1 MTRAILLLTVV
12 ALAFAHPAHAH
23 VGSPDISIEGMAGPY
38 HLMVSVK
45 PPDVIPGTAL
55 VTVYFENTADVMVS
69 AQPIYFYSGRNGA
82 PSADPLQPVPGQ
94 PGQYTGSVWLMSD
107 GSSSIL
113 LHVQGRWGRGELV
126 VPIVAISTAEKK
138 LPAITG
144 YILAGLG
151 IMLFVLLVT
160 IVGASV
166 AEGVTGKGQPLTG
179 QRQRSKRVAIAT
191 AAILSSLLVYGG
203 NSWWQ
208 QLAHKYR
215 HFMFKPMH
223 AAYHLQSDSG
233 GNALTIHIDTTAG
246 QRVNM
251 LSYVVPDHGKLM
263 HLFVLR
269 IPAMDAFAH
278 LHPVREDSATF
289 RTLLPP
295 LPKGRYLAFADIVYL
310 SGFAETL
317 KDTFEIAE
325 NLSDSLHRL
334 DPDDAYA
341 FALPNDIVGNP
352 FRGDDHLIVCG
363 KPGSG
368 VRMQDGSTMMMEGTG
383 ASMQGTGAT
392 MQETGPADQSFNSGQ
407 LYSLR
412 FSVMDADQKPARLE
426 PYLGM
431 MAHAAIIR
439 DDGSTYIH
447 LHPVGTYSVAAQA
460 GLLNRMTLTEN
471 EYHYPDRSTFR
482 DSIDGLVSRLKK
494 MPENDRNALLMK
506 QMNMPAM
513 DTAEG
518 MKMSNMISFPYIFPQ
533 PGMYRIWVQVKRNG
547 RVMTAA
553 FDRSVR

>member
-1 MTRAILLLTVV
+1 MTRAIFLLTVV
-12 ALAFAHPAHAH
+12 ALAFANPAHAH
-23 VGSPDISIEGMAGPY
+23 VGSPDISMEGMAGSY

-55 VTVYFENTADVMVS
+55 VTVYFDNEADVMVS

-82 PSADPLQPVPGQ
+82 PSADPLQPVAGQ
-94 PGQYTGSVWLMSD
+94 PGQYTGSIWLMSD

-113 LHVQGRWGRGELV
+113 LHVQGRSGRGELV

-138 LPAITG
+138 LPAFTS
-144 YILAGLG
+144 YSLAGLG
-151 IMLFVLLVT
+151 ILLLVLLVT
-160 IVGASV
+160 IIGASV
-166 AEGVTGKGQPLTG
+166 AEGVTGKGQSLTG

-208 QLAHKYR
+208 QWAHKYR
-215 HFMFKPMH
+215 QFMFKPMH

-246 QRVNM
+246 QRVNT
-251 LSYVVPDHGKLM
+251 LSYIVPDHGKLM

-310 SGFAETL
+310 SGFTETL

-325 NLSDSLHRL
+325 NLSGSLHRL

-341 FALPNDIVGNP
+341 FALPNDIVDNP
-352 FRGDDHLIVCG
+352 FRGDDHMIVCG

-368 VRMQDGSTMMMEGTG
+368 VRMQDGSTMIMEETG
-383 ASMQGTGAT
+383 SA
-392 MQETGPADQSFNSGQ
+392 MQETGMTIRKTADQFFKTGQ

-412 FSVMDADQKPARLE
+412 FFVMDADQKPARLE

-431 MAHAAIIR
+431 MAHAVIIR

-447 LHPVGTYSVAAQA
+447 LHPVGSYSVAAQA
-460 GLLNRMTLTEN
+460 GLMNRMTLTEN
-471 EYHYPDRSTFR
+471 EYHYPDRSAFR
-482 DSIDGLVSRLKK
+482 DSIDGFVYRLKK

-513 DTAEG
+513 DTAGG
-518 MKMSNMISFPYIFPQ
+518 MKMGNMISFPYIFPQ
-533 PGMYRIWVQVKRNG
+533 PGKYRIWVQVKRNS
-547 RVMTAA
+547 RVTTAA

>member
-1 MTRAILLLTVV
+1 MTRITLLLTVV
-12 ALAFAHPAHAH
+12 ALAFGRPVQAH
-23 VGSPDISIEGMAGPY
+23 VGSPDVSMEGMAGPY

-55 VTVYFENTADVMVS
+55 LTVYFDNTADVMVS

-82 PSADPLQPVPGQ
+82 PSADPLQPVPGR
-94 PGQYTGSVWLMSD
+94 PGQYTGSVWLMTD
-107 GSSSIL
+107 GSSGIL
-113 LHVQGRWGRGELV
+113 LHVQGRSGRGELV

-144 YILAGLG
+144 YILVALG
-151 IMLFVLLVT
+151 ILLFVLLVT
-160 IVGASV
+160 IIGASV
-166 AEGVTGKGQPLTG
+166 AEGVTGKGQLLTG
-179 QRQRSKRVAIAT
+179 QRQRSKRIGIAT
-191 AAILSSLLVYGG
+191 AAIFSSLLVYGG

-208 QLAHKYR
+208 HWAHKYR
-215 HFMFKPMH
+215 NFMFKPMH
-223 AAYHLQSDSG
+223 AVYHLQPDSG

-246 QRVNM
+246 QRVNA

-325 NLSDSLHRL
+325 NLSDTLHRL

-341 FALPNDIVGNP
+341 FALPTDIVDNP
-352 FRGDDHLIVCG
+352 FRGDDHMIVCG
-363 KPGSG
+363 KPGSR
-368 VRMQDGSTMMMEGTG
+368 VRMQDGSAMVMEG
-383 ASMQGTGAT
+383 A
-392 MQETGPADQSFNSGQ
+392 GPVDQSFEAGQ

-412 FSVMDADQKPARLE
+412 FSVLDADQKPARLE

-460 GLLNRMTLTEN
+460 GLLNRMTLAAN
-471 EYHYPDRSTFR
+471 EYRYPDRSSFR
-482 DSIDGLVSRLKK
+482 DSIDGLVDRLKK
-494 MPENDRNALLMK
+494 MPENERNALLMK

-513 DTAEG
+513 DTAGG
-518 MKMSNMISFPYIFPQ
+518 MKMGNMISFPYIFPQ
-533 PGMYRIWVQVKRNG
+533 PGMYRLWVQVKRNG
-547 RVMTAA
+547 RVLTAA
-553 FDRSVR
+553 FDRSVK

>member
-1 MTRAILLLTVV
+1 MIRAILLQTIV
-12 ALAFAHPAHAH
+12 ALAFARPAHAH
-23 VGSPDISIEGMAGPY
+23 VGSPDISMEGMAGPY

-55 VTVYFENTADVMVS
+55 VTVCFDNTADVMVS

-107 GSSSIL
+107 GSSCIL
-113 LHVQGRWGRGELV
+113 LHVQGRSGRGELV

-151 IMLFVLLVT
+151 ILLFVLLAT
-160 IVGASV
+160 IIGASV
-166 AEGVTGKGQPLTG
+166 AEGITGKGQPLTG
-179 QRQRSKRVAIAT
+179 KRQRSKRVAIAT

-208 QLAHKYR
+208 QWAHKYR

-223 AAYHLQSDSG
+223 AVYHLKSDSG

-246 QRVNM
+246 QRVNT

-278 LHPVREDSATF
+278 LHPMREDSATF

-295 LPKGRYLAFADIVYL
+295 LPKGKYLAFADIVYL
-310 SGFAETL
+310 SGFTETL

-325 NLSDSLHRL
+325 NLSDTLHRL

-341 FALPNDIVGNP
+341 FALPNDIVDNP
-352 FRGDDHLIVCG
+352 FRGDDHMIVCG
-363 KPGSG
+363 KAGSS
-368 VRMQDGSTMMMEGTG
+368 VRMQDGSTMNMEGT
-383 ASMQGTGAT
+383 AS
-392 MQETGPADQSFNSGQ
+392 ADQSFKTGQ

-412 FSVMDADQKPARLE
+412 FSVMDADRKPARLE

-471 EYHYPDRSTFR
+471 EYHYPDRSAFR
-482 DSIDGLVSRLKK
+482 DSIDGFVSRLKK
-494 MPENDRNALLMK
+494 MPEKDRNELLMK

-513 DTAEG
+513 DMADG
-518 MKMSNMISFPYIFPQ
+518 MKMSNMTSFPYIFPQ

-547 RVMTAA
+547 RILTAA
-553 FDRSVR
+553 FDRSVK

>member
-23 VGSPDISIEGMAGPY
+23 VGSPDISMEGMAGPY
-38 HLMVSVK
+38 HLIVSVK

-55 VTVYFENTADVMVS
+55 VTVYFDNAADVMVS

-82 PSADPLQPVPGQ
+82 PSADLLQPVAGQ
-94 PGQYTGSVWLMSD
+94 PGQYTGSIWLMSD

-113 LHVQGRWGRGELV
+113 LHVQGRSGRGELV

-138 LPAITG
+138 LPAFTG
-144 YILAGLG
+144 CILAGLG
-151 IMLFVLLVT
+151 ILLLVLLVT
-160 IVGASV
+160 IIGASV
-166 AEGVTGKGQPLTG
+166 AEGVTGKGQSLTG
-179 QRQRSKRVAIAT
+179 QRQRSKRIAIAT

-208 QLAHKYR
+208 QWAHKYR
-215 HFMFKPMH
+215 QFMFKPMH

-246 QRVNM
+246 QRVNT
-251 LSYVVPDHGKLM
+251 LSYIVPDHGKLM

-289 RTLLPP
+289 HTLLPP

-310 SGFAETL
+310 SGFTETL

-325 NLSDSLHRL
+325 NLSGSLHRL

-341 FALPNDIVGNP
+341 FALPNDIVDNR
-352 FRGDDHLIVCG
+352 FRGDDHMIVCG

-368 VRMQDGSTMMMEGTG
+368 VRMQDGSTMIMEETG
-383 ASMQGTGAT
+383 SA
-392 MQETGPADQSFNSGQ
+392 MQETGMTIRKSADRSFKTGQ
-407 LYSLR
+407 MYSLR
-412 FSVMDADQKPARLE
+412 FSVMDEDQKPARLE

-431 MAHAAIIR
+431 MAHAVIIR

-447 LHPVGTYSVAAQA
+447 LHPVGTYSAAAQA

-471 EYHYPDRSTFR
+471 EYHYPDRSAFR
-482 DSIDGLVSRLKK
+482 DSIDGFVSRLKK

-506 QMNMPAM
+506 QMNMPIM
-513 DTAEG
+513 DTADG
-518 MKMSNMISFPYIFPQ
+518 MKMGNMISFPYIFPQ
-533 PGMYRIWVQVKRNG
+533 PGMYRIWVQVKRNS

-553 FDRSVR
+553 FDRSVK

>member
-23 VGSPDISIEGMAGPY
+23 VGSPDISMEGMAGPY
-38 HLMVSVK
+38 HLIVSVK

-55 VTVYFENTADVMVS
+55 VTVYFDNAADVMVS

-82 PSADPLQPVPGQ
+82 PSADLLQPVAGQ
-94 PGQYTGSVWLMSD
+94 PGQYTGSIWLMSD

-113 LHVQGRWGRGELV
+113 LRVQGRSGRGELV

-138 LPAITG
+138 LPAFTG
-144 YILAGLG
+144 CILAGLG
-151 IMLFVLLVT
+151 ILLLVLLVT
-160 IVGASV
+160 IIGASV
-166 AEGVTGKGQPLTG
+166 AEGVTGKGQSLTG
-179 QRQRSKRVAIAT
+179 QRQRSKRIAIAT

-208 QLAHKYR
+208 QWAHKYR
-215 HFMFKPMH
+215 QFMFKPMH

-246 QRVNM
+246 QRVNT
-251 LSYVVPDHGKLM
+251 LSYIVPDHGKLM

-289 RTLLPP
+289 HTLLPP

-310 SGFAETL
+310 SGFTETL

-325 NLSDSLHRL
+325 NLSGSLHRL

-341 FALPNDIVGNP
+341 FALPNDIVDNR
-352 FRGDDHLIVCG
+352 FRGDDHMIVCG

-368 VRMQDGSTMMMEGTG
+368 VRMQDGSTMIMEETG
-383 ASMQGTGAT
+383 SA
-392 MQETGPADQSFNSGQ
+392 MQETGMTIRKSADRSFKTGQ
-407 LYSLR
+407 MYSLR
-412 FSVMDADQKPARLE
+412 FSVMDEDQKPARLE

-431 MAHAAIIR
+431 MAHAVIIR

-447 LHPVGTYSVAAQA
+447 LHPVGTYSAAAQA

-471 EYHYPDRSTFR
+471 EYHYPDRSAFR
-482 DSIDGLVSRLKK
+482 DSIDGFVSRLKK

-506 QMNMPAM
+506 QMNMPIM
-513 DTAEG
+513 DTADG
-518 MKMSNMISFPYIFPQ
+518 MKMGNMISFPYIFPQ
-533 PGMYRIWVQVKRNG
+533 PGMYRIWVQVKRNS

-553 FDRSVR
+553 FDRSVK

>member
-1 MTRAILLLTVV
+1 MTRTILQLTVL
-12 ALAFAHPAHAH
+12 ALAFGHPAHAH
-23 VGSPDISIEGMAGPY
+23 VGSPDISMEGMAGPY

-55 VTVYFENTADVMVS
+55 VTVYFDNTADVMVS

-94 PGQYTGSVWLMSD
+94 PGRYTGSVWMMSD

-113 LHVQGRWGRGELV
+113 LHVRGRSGRGELV

-151 IMLFVLLVT
+151 ILLFVLLMT
-160 IVGASV
+160 IIGASV
-166 AEGVTGKGQPLTG
+166 AEGVTGKGQPLTV
-179 QRQRSKRVAIAT
+179 QRQRSKRIAIAT

-208 QLAHKYR
+208 QWANKYR
-215 HFMFKPMH
+215 HFMFKSMH

-233 GNALTIHIDTTAG
+233 GNALTIHIDTTAS
-246 QRVNM
+246 QRDNM

-310 SGFAETL
+310 SGFTETL

-325 NLSDSLHRL
+325 NLSDTLHRL

-341 FALPNDIVGNP
+341 FALPNDIVDNP
-352 FRGDDHLIVCG
+352 FRGDDHMIVCG

-368 VRMQDGSTMMMEGTG
+368 VRMQDGSTMNMEGAG
-383 ASMQGTGAT
+383 S
-392 MQETGPADQSFNSGQ
+392 ADQSFKAGQ

-439 DDGSTYIH
+439 DDGSTFIH

-460 GLLNRMTLTEN
+460 GLLDRMTLTEN
-471 EYHYPDRSTFR
+471 EYHYPDRSAFR
-482 DSIDGLVSRLKK
+482 DSIDGFVSRLKK

-513 DTAEG
+513 DTAGG
-518 MKMSNMISFPYIFPQ
+518 MKMGNTISFPYIFPQ
-533 PGMYRIWVQVKRNG
+533 PGIYRIWVQVKRNG

>member
-23 VGSPDISIEGMAGPY
+23 VGSPDISMEGMAGPY
-38 HLMVSVK
+38 HLMVGIK

-94 PGQYTGSVWLMSD
+94 PGQFIGSVWLMSD

-113 LHVQGRWGRGELV
+113 LHVQGSAGKGELV

-151 IMLFVLLVT
+151 ILLFVLLVT
-160 IVGASV
+160 IIGASV
-166 AEGVTGKGQPLTG
+166 AEGVTAKGQQLTG
-179 QRQRSKRVAIAT
+179 QRQRSKRIAIAT
-191 AAILSSLLVYGG
+191 AAILSSLLAYGG

-208 QLAHKYR
+208 QWAHKYR
-215 HFMFKPMH
+215 NFMFKPMH
-223 AAYHLQSDSG
+223 AVYHLQSDSG
-233 GNALTIHIDTTAG
+233 GNALTIRIDTTAG
-246 QRVNM
+246 LRDNT

-278 LHPVREDSATF
+278 LHPAREDSATF
-289 RTLLPP
+289 HTLLPP

-310 SGFAETL
+310 SGFTETL
-317 KDTFEIAE
+317 KDTFAIAE

-341 FALPNDIVGNP
+341 FALPNDIADNP
-352 FRGDDHLIVCG
+352 FRVDDHLIVCG
-363 KPGSG
+363 KPGAG
-368 VRMQDGSTMMMEGTG
+368 VRMQDGSTMIMEAAGS
-383 ASMQGTGAT
+383 AMQGAGS
-392 MQETGPADQSFNSGQ
+392 ADRYFKTGQ

-447 LHPVGTYSVAAQA
+447 LHPVGTYSAAAQA

-471 EYHYPDRSTFR
+471 EYHYPDRSAFR
-482 DSIDGLVSRLKK
+482 DSIDRFVSILKK
-494 MPENDRNALLMK
+494 MPEKDRNALLMK

-513 DTAEG
+513 DTTDG

>member
-1 MTRAILLLTVV
+1 MIRAILLLTVV
-12 ALAFAHPAHAH
+12 ALAFARPAHAH
-23 VGSPDISIEGMAGPY
+23 VGSPDISMEGMAGPY

-55 VTVYFENTADVMVS
+55 VTVYFDNTADVMVS

-107 GSSSIL
+107 GSSCIL
-113 LHVQGRWGRGELV
+113 LHVQGRSGRGELV

-151 IMLFVLLVT
+151 ILLFVLLAT
-160 IVGASV
+160 IIGASV

-208 QLAHKYR
+208 QWAHKYR

-223 AAYHLQSDSG
+223 AVYHLQSDSG

-246 QRVNM
+246 QRVNT

-278 LHPVREDSATF
+278 LHPMREDSATF
-289 RTLLPP
+289 RTPLPP

-310 SGFAETL
+310 SGFTETL

-325 NLSDSLHRL
+325 NLSDTLHRL

-341 FALPNDIVGNP
+341 FALPNDIVDNP
-352 FRGDDHLIVCG
+352 FRGDDHMIVCG
-363 KPGSG
+363 KAGSG
-368 VRMQDGSTMMMEGTG
+368 VRMQDGSTMNMEGTG
-383 ASMQGTGAT
+383 S
-392 MQETGPADQSFNSGQ
+392 ADQSFKTGQ

-412 FSVMDADQKPARLE
+412 FSVMDADKKPARLE

-471 EYHYPDRSTFR
+471 EYHYPDRSAFR
-482 DSIDGLVSRLKK
+482 DSIDGFVSRLKK
-494 MPENDRNALLMK
+494 MPEKDRNALLMK

-513 DTAEG
+513 DMADG
-518 MKMSNMISFPYIFPQ
+518 MKMSNMTSFPYIFPQ

-547 RVMTAA
+547 RILTAA
-553 FDRSVR
+553 FDRPVK

>member
-1 MTRAILLLTVV
+1 MTRTILLLTVLV
-12 ALAFAHPAHAH
+12 LAFAHLAHAH
-23 VGSPDISIEGMAGPY
+23 VGSPDISMGGMAGPY

-45 PPDVIPGTAL
+45 PPDVIPGMAL
-55 VTVYFENTADVMVS
+55 VTVYFDNTADVMVS

-113 LHVQGRWGRGELV
+113 LHVRGRSGKGELV

-151 IMLFVLLVT
+151 ILLFVLLVT
-160 IVGASV
+160 IIGASV

-208 QLAHKYR
+208 QWAHKYR

-223 AAYHLQSDSG
+223 AVYHLQSDSG

-263 HLFVLR
+263 HLFILR

-278 LHPVREDSATF
+278 LHPMREDSATF
-289 RTLLPP
+289 RTLVPP
-295 LPKGRYLAFADIVYL
+295 LPKGKYLAFADIVYL
-310 SGFAETL
+310 SGFTETL

-325 NLSDSLHRL
+325 NLSDTLHRL

-341 FALPNDIVGNP
+341 FALPNDIVDNP
-352 FRGDDHLIVCG
+352 FRGDDHMIVCG
-363 KPGSG
+363 KAGSG
-368 VRMQDGSTMMMEGTG
+368 VRMQDGSTMNMEGT
-383 ASMQGTGAT
+383 AS
-392 MQETGPADQSFNSGQ
+392 ADQSFKTGQ

-412 FSVMDADQKPARLE
+412 FSVMDADRKPARLE

-471 EYHYPDRSTFR
+471 EYHYPDRSAFR
-482 DSIDGLVSRLKK
+482 DSIDGFVSRLKK
-494 MPENDRNALLMK
+494 MPEKDRNALLMK

-513 DTAEG
+513 DMADG
-518 MKMSNMISFPYIFPQ
+518 MKMSNMTSFPYIFPQ

-547 RVMTAA
+547 RILTAA
-553 FDRSVR
+553 FDRPVK